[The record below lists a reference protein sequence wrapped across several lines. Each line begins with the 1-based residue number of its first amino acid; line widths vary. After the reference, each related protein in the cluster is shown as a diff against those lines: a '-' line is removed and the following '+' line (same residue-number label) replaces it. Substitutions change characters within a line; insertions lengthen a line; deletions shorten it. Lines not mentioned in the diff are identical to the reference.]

1 MEKDDSDSVASEA
14 AALPS
19 GNLPNSFRGGGE
31 VAEPLDSESV
41 ARAGLTGTVTTEDSA
56 GMDSFFTTRDFD
68 LGAAAAAAAAA
79 AVAVA
84 AAVAATGSVLTTF
97 LSAAASDSMFSGTEM
112 GLALFTSALTG

>member
-31 VAEPLDSESV
+31 AAEPLDSESV

-68 LGAAAAAAAAA
+68 LGAAAA